1 MIKRKMNTQQIF
13 VKSKE
18 NTRYGYAVG
27 RIRALETR
35 LLSKTAVNRLLEAE
49 SAQEVMK
56 MLSEGDYGT
65 AMADIS
71 DVADFETALNLER
84 ENIYS
89 LIDMLSL
96 DQELTKIFRIRWDF
110 HNLKVLMKAN
120 YLENSVGE
128 EALVMS
134 GLFPIETMQSVV
146 ESKAANV
153 GPSLNNQIHVIN
165 ALKEAQAQ
173 YEENQNPQM
182 IDIIVDKHAH
192 VFLYQKA
199 ADYPSPFLFGYFE
212 AVADLTNIKSFIR
225 MKALNE
231 NVRMLDSALLPYG
244 SLEQSLFIKQ
254 FDEAIENFVERL
266 AHTAYG
272 ELVLEGIRGWSEK
285 RSLSAYER
293 LVDDYLINYIK
304 SAKYIIFGVEPLIGY
319 ILAKEYEMKN
329 IRIIMI
335 GKINELPIDAIKE
348 RLRDTYV

>member
-1 MIKRKMNTQQIF
+1 MNTQQISIKF
-13 VKSKE
+13 KE
-18 NTRYGYAVG
+18 NTGYGYAVG
-27 RIRALETR
+27 RIRALEVK
-35 LLSKTAVNRLLEAE
+35 LLNKTAINRLLEAE

-56 MLSEGDYGT
+56 MLSEGEYG
-65 AMADIS
+65 AAFAEIS
-71 DVADFETALNLER
+71 NAEDFETALNIER
-84 ENIYS
+84 ERIYG

-96 DQELTKIFRIRWDF
+96 DPELTRIFRIRWDF
-110 HNLKVLMKAN
+110 HNLKVLMKSN
-120 YLENSVGE
+120 YLESPAGE
-128 EALVMS
+128 DALVRS
-134 GLFPIETMQSVV
+134 GLFPIESMQSVV

-153 GPSLNNQIHVIN
+153 GPSLDSQIHVIN

-182 IDIIVDKHAH
+182 IDIIVDRHAH

-199 ADYPSPFLFGYFE
+199 IDYPNQFLCGYFE
-212 AVADLTNIKSFIR
+212 AIADLTNIKSFIR

-231 NVRMLDSALLPYG
+231 NVRMLDAALLPHG
-244 SLEQSLFIKQ
+244 SLEEALFIRQ
-254 FDEAIENFVERL
+254 FDEAIENFTERL
-266 AHTAYG
+266 AHTLYG
-272 ELVLEGIRGWSEK
+272 EIVAEGIRGWSEK

-293 LVDDYLINYIK
+293 LVDDYLINYTK

-335 GKINELPIDAIKE
+335 GKLNELPMDAIKE